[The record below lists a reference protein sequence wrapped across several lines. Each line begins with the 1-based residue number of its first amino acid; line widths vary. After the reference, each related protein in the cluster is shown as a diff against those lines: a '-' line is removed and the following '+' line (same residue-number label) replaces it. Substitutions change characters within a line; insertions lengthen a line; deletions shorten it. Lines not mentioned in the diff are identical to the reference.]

1 MPLIVPP
8 DVEALV
14 AQQVAAGRYRTEE
27 DVLRSAMHAL
37 TEADEDLAAIQQALE
52 EWRSGDP
59 GVALD
64 DAVRTIR
71 ARHSSDAGS

>member
-1 MPLIVPP
+1 MPLTVPP

-14 AQQVAAGRYRTEE
+14 AQQMSGGRYRTEE

-37 TEADEDLAAIQQALE
+37 LEANEDLAAVQQALE
-52 EWRSGDP
+52 EWRGGDP

-71 ARHSSDAGS
+71 ARHSSDARS